1 MNRREFIVNSSLLA
15 LLAGIGLN
23 SCETELIQKVLP
35 VKKLTGSL
43 SKAQL
48 IFLLRR
54 ATLGFSPSALNSFEN
69 QTVETVLEKLLND
82 SPKISVPLN
91 FEFKEDRLVPIGHS
105 WIEAPYRTDV
115 FYEQYRKK
123 SLRAWLLEFN
133 YNNPCSL
140 RQQMLY
146 FWLNF
151 YSISDVI
158 EHKYEY
164 KHITYLHTNAWGN
177 FKQITKGI
185 TLDPAMLR
193 FLSGFENTKESPNE
207 NYARELLELFTLGR
221 GEMMAKGDYTNFTE
235 QDIAE
240 ISKVLTGWKDS
251 GWYTE
256 EAGKKIGVAF
266 EENAHD
272 TDTKHLSPRLN
283 SAVLANKGADE
294 YNDIIDLLFTKQATA
309 IHFTKRLYKWFCAD
323 EISTQTHKEI
333 IEPLAS
339 LLIENNFEVK
349 PVLTA
354 LLSSEHFFALSKSN
368 ARIKNPL
375 QFTFDLLHF
384 LPLSLPVEVT
394 NNYTFWS
401 TIFEYLT
408 KMGMELLKPPSVA
421 GWKAY
426 YQAPGYSRLWINSA
440 SLQNKKR
447 LINQIFENSPQ
458 WKELGVEINFSQLAV
473 ESSSKT
479 PDEFINS
486 LNTFYFNQNLGEDVK
501 TEFKK
506 ILIGKNT
513 QFSDE
518 EIMQKIIKGEEKQVL
533 HFKKALQYLFNLPML
548 NIH

>member
-15 LLAGIGLN
+15 LLTGIGLN
-23 SCETELIQKVLP
+23 SCETELIQKTLP
-35 VKKLTGSL
+35 IKKLTNRL
-43 SKAQL
+43 SKTQL

-54 ATLGFSPSALNSFEN
+54 ATSGFSPSALNAFEN

-82 SPKISVPLN
+82 SPRISVPLN

-105 WIEAPYRTDV
+105 WIDAPYRTDV

-140 RQQMLY
+140 RQQMLH

-193 FLSGFENTKESPNE
+193 FLSGFENTRESPNE

-221 GEMMAKGDYTNFTE
+221 GEMVAKGDYSNFTE
-235 QDIAE
+235 KDIAE
-240 ISKVLTGWKDS
+240 ISKILTGWKDS

-256 EAGKKIGVAF
+256 EAGKKIGVVF

-272 TDTKHLSPRLN
+272 TSTKHLSPRLN
-283 SAVLANKGADE
+283 SAILSNKGVSE

-323 EISTQTHKEI
+323 EISPQTQKEL

-339 LLIENNFEVK
+339 LLIENNYEVK

-354 LLSSEHFFALSKSN
+354 LLSSEHFFALSASS

-375 QFTFDLLHF
+375 QYTFDLLHF
-384 LPLSLPVEVT
+384 LPLSLPEAVT
-394 NNYTFWS
+394 GKYTFWS
-401 TIFEYLT
+401 GIFEYIT

-426 YQAPGYSRLWINSA
+426 YQAPGYSRLWVNSA
-440 SLQNKKR
+440 SLQNKKKFIHQ
-447 LINQIFENSPQ
+447 LFEDNAS
-458 WKELGVEINFSQLAV
+458 WKDLGIELNFSQLV
-473 ESSSKT
+473 SESATTT
-479 PDEFINS
+479 PEEFIN
-486 LNTFYFNQNLGEDVK
+486 YFNALFFNQQLGSEVK

-506 ILIGKNT
+506 ILIGKST
-513 QFSDE
+513 PFSGE
-518 EIMQKIIKGEEKQVL
+518 EIMQKILNGDEEQVFQL
-533 HFKKALQYLFNLPML
+533 KKALHYVFNLPML